1 MTRSES
7 NQGFT
12 DDASLEDMKRGYM
25 ETEGEYICV
34 CCGYTAEK
42 GVIYPHNEVLYES
55 FRFIQVHIQEE
66 HGSVFEF
73 LISQDKKISG
83 LSDIQRRLL
92 AEFYEGKKDAEIQK
106 ELGIGSTSTIRNH
119 RFVLKEKE
127 RQAKVLLAVMELLH
141 SRDHATP
148 VSLAASAKN
157 STRQGADKQS
167 SLTEEQEKVLRKY
180 FPFGTDGPLE
190 TFAIQEKHR
199 HIIMDE
205 IAKRFVAEKVY
216 TEPEINGI
224 LEQIYEDYVLLR
236 RSMVDY
242 GILSRE
248 EDGSSYWLTPKE
260 GENRKMANRREELK
274 QLAKEIKT
282 EAGVYQIRNKE
293 NGKRYVASTPN
304 LKSLN
309 GQQFMLNMGSHRN
322 RRLQEEW
329 KQYGED
335 SFAIEVVEKLKVPEG
350 NLFFDV
356 KDALKKLEASWIEK
370 LQPYGE
376 NGYNE
381 A

>member
-1 MTRSES
+1 
-7 NQGFT
+7 
-12 DDASLEDMKRGYM
+12 MKRGYI
-25 ETEGEYICV
+25 ETEYEYVCV
-34 CCGYTAEK
+34 CCGYAAEK
-42 GVIYPHNEVLYES
+42 GIIYPHNGVLYES
-55 FRFIQVHIQEE
+55 FRYIQVHIQQD

-73 LISQDKKISG
+73 LISQDKRISG
-83 LSDIQRRLL
+83 LSDVQRRLL
-92 AEFYEGKKDAEIQK
+92 AQFYQGKKDAEIQK

-141 SRDHATP
+141 SHEPDAAGLPPAPLRSK
-148 VSLAASAKN
+148 VSQEVNKETN
-157 STRQGADKQS
+157 
-167 SLTEEQEKVLRKY
+167 SLTEQEQVLSKY

-190 TFAIQEKHR
+190 TFGAQEKHR
-199 HIIMDE
+199 LIIMDE
-205 IAKRFVAEKVY
+205 IARRFDVEKVY
-216 TEPEINGI
+216 TEAEVNGI
-224 LEQIYEDYVLLR
+224 LEQVYEDYVLLR

-248 EDGSSYWLTPKE
+248 EDGSSYWLTPQE
-260 GENRKMANRREELK
+260 GENSQMTNRREELK
-274 QLAKEIKT
+274 QLAKEMKT
-282 EAGVYQIRNKE
+282 EAGVYQIQNKE
-293 NGKRYVASTPN
+293 NGKRYIASTPN
-304 LKSLN
+304 LRSLN

-335 SFAIEVVEKLKVPEG
+335 AFAIEVVEKLKVPES
-350 NLFFDV
+350 NLFFDA
-356 KDALKKLEASWIEK
+356 KDALKKLEASWLEK

>member
-1 MTRSES
+1 MTEQH
-7 NQGFT
+7 NDFAY
-12 DDASLEDMKRGYM
+12 DASLEEIKRGYI
-25 ETEGEYICV
+25 ETETEYICV

-55 FRFIQVHIQEE
+55 FRYIQIHIQEE
-66 HGSVFEF
+66 HGSVFQF
-73 LISQDKKISG
+73 LISQDKKVSG

-119 RFVLKEKE
+119 RFVLREKE

-141 SRDHATP
+141 SRDHDTP
-148 VSLAASAKN
+148 VMPVASPNNRAGQATNKE
-157 STRQGADKQS
+157 TD
-167 SLTEEQEKVLRKY
+167 LTAEQEKVLTKY

-190 TFAIQEKHR
+190 TFAVQEKHR
-199 HIIMDE
+199 LIIMNE
-205 IAKRFVAEKVY
+205 IAKRFDTNKVY
-216 TEPEINGI
+216 SESEVNGI
-224 LEQIYEDYVLLR
+224 LDQIYEDYVLLR

-260 GENRKMANRREELK
+260 GESRKMANRREELK

-329 KQYGED
+329 KEYGEEA
-335 SFAIEVVEKLKVPEG
+335 FAIEVVEKLKIPES
-350 NLFFDV
+350 NIFFDV
-356 KDALKKLEASWIEK
+356 KDALKKLEASWLEK

>member
-1 MTRSES
+1 MTEQH
-7 NQGFT
+7 NDFAY
-12 DDASLEDMKRGYM
+12 DASLEEIKRGYI
-25 ETEGEYICV
+25 ETETEYICV

-55 FRFIQVHIQEE
+55 FRYIQIHIQEE
-66 HGSVFEF
+66 HGSVFQF
-73 LISQDKKISG
+73 LISQDKKVSG

-119 RFVLKEKE
+119 RFVLREKE

-141 SRDHATP
+141 SRDHDTP
-148 VSLAASAKN
+148 VMPVASPNNRAGQATNKEAN
-157 STRQGADKQS
+157 
-167 SLTEEQEKVLRKY
+167 LTAEQEKVLTKY

-190 TFAIQEKHR
+190 TFAVQEKHR
-199 HIIMDE
+199 LIIMKE
-205 IAKRFVAEKVY
+205 IAKRFDTNKVY
-216 TEPEINGI
+216 SESEVNGI
-224 LEQIYEDYVLLR
+224 LDQIYEDYVLLR

-260 GENRKMANRREELK
+260 GESRKMANRREELK

-329 KQYGED
+329 KEYGEEA
-335 SFAIEVVEKLKVPEG
+335 FAIEVVEKLKIPES
-350 NLFFDV
+350 NIFFDV
-356 KDALKKLEASWIEK
+356 KDALKKLEASWLEK

>member
-1 MTRSES
+1 MTELH
-7 NQGFT
+7 NEFAY
-12 DDASLEDMKRGYM
+12 DASLEEIKRGYI
-25 ETEGEYICV
+25 ETETEYICV
-34 CCGYTAEK
+34 CCGYTTEK

-55 FRFIQVHIQEE
+55 FRYIQIHIQEE
-66 HGSVFEF
+66 HGSVFQF
-73 LISQDKKISG
+73 LISQDKKVSG

-119 RFVLKEKE
+119 RFVLREKE

-141 SRDHATP
+141 SRDHDTPAMSVASPNNRAGQATN
-148 VSLAASAKN
+148 KE
-157 STRQGADKQS
+157 TD
-167 SLTEEQEKVLRKY
+167 LTAEQEKVLTKY

-199 HIIMDE
+199 LIIMDE
-205 IAKRFVAEKVY
+205 IAKRFDPNKVY
-216 TEPEINGI
+216 TEPEVNGI
-224 LEQIYEDYVLLR
+224 LDQIYEDYVLLR

-260 GENRKMANRREELK
+260 GESRKMTNRREELK
-274 QLAKEIKT
+274 QMAKEIKT

-329 KQYGED
+329 KQYGEAA
-335 SFAIEVVEKLKVPEG
+335 FAIEVVEKLKVPEG
-350 NLFFDV
+350 NIFFDV
-356 KDALKKLEASWIEK
+356 KDALKKLEASWLEK

>member
-1 MTRSES
+1 MTE
-7 NQGFT
+7 QHYDFAY
-12 DDASLEDMKRGYM
+12 DASLEEIKRGYI
-25 ETEGEYICV
+25 ETETEYTCV

-55 FRFIQVHIQEE
+55 FRYIQIHIQEE
-66 HGSVFEF
+66 HGSVFQF
-73 LISQDKKISG
+73 LISQDKKVSG

-119 RFVLKEKE
+119 RFVLREKE

-141 SRDHATP
+141 SRDHDTP
-148 VSLAASAKN
+148 VMPV
-157 STRQGADKQS
+157 S
-167 SLTEEQEKVLRKY
+167 SPNNRAGQAINKETDLTAEQEKVLTKY

-190 TFAIQEKHR
+190 TFAVQEKHR
-199 HIIMDE
+199 LIIMNE
-205 IAKRFVAEKVY
+205 IAKRFDPGKVY
-216 TEPEINGI
+216 SESEVNGI
-224 LEQIYEDYVLLR
+224 LDQIYEDYVLLR

-260 GENRKMANRREELK
+260 GESRKMANRREELK

-329 KQYGED
+329 KEYGEEA
-335 SFAIEVVEKLKVPEG
+335 FEIEVVEKLKIPEG
-350 NLFFDV
+350 NIFFDV
-356 KDALKKLEASWIEK
+356 KDALKKLEASWLEK

>member
-1 MTRSES
+1 MTELH
-7 NQGFT
+7 NDFAY
-12 DDASLEDMKRGYM
+12 DASLEEIKRGYM
-25 ETEGEYICV
+25 ETEHEYVCV

-55 FRFIQVHIQEE
+55 FRYIQVHIQEK

-73 LISQDKKISG
+73 LISQDKKFSG
-83 LSDIQRRLL
+83 LSDVQRRLL
-92 AEFYEGKKDAEIQK
+92 AQFYEGKKDTEIQK
-106 ELGIGSTSTIRNH
+106 ELGIGATSTIRNH

-141 SRDHATP
+141 SRDHSSSILP
-148 VSLAASAKN
+148 AASSSNKK
-157 STRQGADKQS
+157 TGKEADKET
-167 SLTEEQEKVLRKY
+167 SLTTEQEKVLDKY

-190 TFAIQEKHR
+190 TFAMQEKHR
-199 HIIMDE
+199 IIVMKE
-205 IAKRFVAEKVY
+205 IARRFDKNKVY
-216 TEPEINGI
+216 TEPEINGV

-260 GENRKMANRREELK
+260 GENRKVANRREELK

-335 SFAIEVVEKLKVPEG
+335 AFAIEVVEKLKIPEG
-350 NLFFDV
+350 NAFFDV
-356 KDALKKLEASWIEK
+356 KDALKKLEASWLEK

>member
-1 MTRSES
+1 MAE
-7 NQGFT
+7 QHT
-12 DDASLEDMKRGYM
+12 DFAYDASLEEIKRGYM
-25 ETEGEYICV
+25 ETESEYICV
-34 CCGYTAEK
+34 CCGYAAEK
-42 GVIYPHNEVLYES
+42 GVIYPHNGVLYES
-55 FRFIQVHIQEE
+55 FKYIQVHIQQE

-83 LSDIQRRLL
+83 LSDVQRRLL
-92 AEFYEGKKDAEIQK
+92 AQFYEGKKDAEIKK

-141 SRDHATP
+141 SRDSDSSALP
-148 VSLAASAKN
+148 AAPLRSK
-157 STRQGADKQS
+157 SRQDADKNEKS
-167 SLTEEQEKVLRKY
+167 ITEQEEVLHKY

-190 TFAIQEKHR
+190 TFAVKEKHR
-199 HIIMDE
+199 RIIMDE

-260 GENRKMANRREELK
+260 GENDKMVNRREELK

-304 LKSLN
+304 LRSLN

-329 KQYGED
+329 KQYGEEA
-335 SFAIEVVEKLKVPEG
+335 FAIEVVEKLKIPEG
-350 NLFFDV
+350 NAFFDV

>member
-1 MTRSES
+1 MTELH
-7 NQGFT
+7 NDFAY
-12 DDASLEDMKRGYM
+12 DASLEEIKRGYM
-25 ETEGEYICV
+25 ETEHKYVCV

-55 FRFIQVHIQEE
+55 FRYIQVHIQEK

-73 LISQDKKISG
+73 LISQDKKFSG
-83 LSDIQRRLL
+83 LSDVQRRLL
-92 AEFYEGKKDAEIQK
+92 AQFYEGKKDAEIQK
-106 ELGIGSTSTIRNH
+106 ELGIGATSTIRNH

-141 SRDHATP
+141 SRDHSSSILP
-148 VSLAASAKN
+148 AASSNKKAGKE
-157 STRQGADKQS
+157 ADKETN
-167 SLTEEQEKVLRKY
+167 LTAEQEKVLDKY

-190 TFAIQEKHR
+190 TFAMQEKHR
-199 HIIMDE
+199 IIVMKE
-205 IAKRFVAEKVY
+205 IARRFDKNKVY

-260 GENRKMANRREELK
+260 GENRKVANRREELK

-335 SFAIEVVEKLKVPEG
+335 AFAIEIVEKLKIPEG
-350 NLFFDV
+350 NAFFDI
-356 KDALKKLEASWIEK
+356 KDALKKLEASWLEK